1 MEMMIPGKTVRGI
14 PMMTRLDP
22 LTSGRIFKT
31 WWPLAASWILMA
43 LEGPALNI
51 VVARLADPKIHLAA
65 YGSLVFP
72 LALLIE
78 APIIM
83 LLAASTALC
92 GDWIAYRKV
101 RRFMHVTGA
110 VLTAL
115 HALVAFT
122 PLYGL
127 IVRSAIGAPEEII
140 GPGRIGFMVMLP
152 WTWAIAY
159 RRFNQG
165 VLIRFGHS
173 LTVGIG
179 TGVRLL
185 FDVAVLAAGFAL
197 GSLPGTTVATAAIIA
212 GVIGEATYIGW
223 RVRPVLRTE
232 LPETQASKP
241 PLSYRAFFRFY
252 VPLSLTSLI
261 LLGAR
266 PLLTAAISRM
276 PNALDSLAVL
286 PVVISLTFLLRST
299 GVAYSE
305 VVIAHLGAKGSARS
319 LRRFA
324 LGLITAVT
332 AGLLLIA
339 ATPLSRL
346 WFGTVTGLS
355 ENLVKLARSGLWFAL
370 LLPGVSVMQSW
381 MRGIVLHSR
390 RTRSV
395 TEATLIYFALLV
407 GILWIGIEWGRYS
420 GVHVGLAAMTVGELA
435 GAGWLVWRSRRT
447 RRALQVRDAG

>member
-1 MEMMIPGKTVRGI
+1 
-14 PMMTRLDP
+14 MTSPVDP
-22 LTSGRIFKT
+22 LTAARIFKT
-31 WWPLAASWILMA
+31 WWPLAASWVLMA

-51 VVARLADPKIHLAA
+51 IVARLADPTIHLAA

-92 GDWIAYRKV
+92 KDWDAYRKV
-101 RRFMHVTGA
+101 RRFMHVSSA
-110 VLTAL
+110 ALTAL
-115 HALVAFT
+115 HALIVFT

-127 IVRSAIGAPEEII
+127 VVRDLLGAPEEII
-140 GPGRIGFMVMLP
+140 APGRIGLIVMLP

-179 TGVRLL
+179 TAVRLL
-185 FDVAVLAAGFAL
+185 FDVVILAAGFAL
-197 GSLPGTTVATAAIIA
+197 QSIPGTTVATAAIIT
-212 GVIGEATYIGW
+212 GVVGEAAYVGW
-223 RVRPVLRTE
+223 RVRPVLRNE
-232 LPETQASKP
+232 LPETSGSGDR
-241 PLSYRAFFRFY
+241 LTYRGFFRFY
-252 VPLSLTSLI
+252 MPLSLNTLI
-261 LLGAR
+261 FLGAR
-266 PLLTAAISRM
+266 PVLTAAVSRM

-286 PVVISLTFLLRST
+286 PVVTSLTFLLRSI

-305 VVIAHLGAKGSARS
+305 VAITHLDARGSARP

-324 LGLITAVT
+324 LGLIVAVT
-332 AGLLLIA
+332 LGLLVVA

-355 ENLVKLARSGLWFAL
+355 EQLVRLARSGLWFAL
-370 LLPGVSVMQSW
+370 FLPGVSTLQSW

-395 TEATLIYFALLV
+395 TEATVLYFALLV
-407 GILWIGIEWGRYS
+407 GVLWIGIEWARHS
-420 GVHVGLAAMTVGELA
+420 GVFVGLAAITVGEMA
-435 GAGWLVWRSRRT
+435 GAVWLIWRSRRA
-447 RRALQVRDAG
+447 RRALHLRDAA

>member
-1 MEMMIPGKTVRGI
+1 
-14 PMMTRLDP
+14 MTTSSDP
-22 LTSGRIFKT
+22 LTSRRIFKT

-51 VVARLADPKIHLAA
+51 VVARLADPKVHLAA
-65 YGSLVFP
+65 YGSVVFP
-72 LALLIE
+72 LAVLIE

-92 GDWIAYRKV
+92 VDWAAYRKI
-101 RRFMHVTGA
+101 RRVMHFAGA
-110 VLTAL
+110 ALTAL
-115 HALVAFT
+115 HALIAFT

-127 IVRSAIGAPEEII
+127 IVGGVIGAPEEII
-140 GPGRIGFMVMLP
+140 GPGRIGFMVALP

-159 RRFNQG
+159 RRFHQG
-165 VLIRFGHS
+165 VLIRFGYS

-179 TGVRLL
+179 TGVRLFL
-185 FDVAVLAAGFAL
+185 DVAVLAAGFVL
-197 GSLPGTTVATAAIIA
+197 QSIPGTTVATAAIIA
-212 GVIGEATYIGW
+212 GVLGEAGYVGW
-223 RVRPVLRTE
+223 RVRPVLRSE
-232 LPETQASKP
+232 LPETRASKD
-241 PLSYRAFFRFY
+241 PLTYRAFFRFY

-266 PLLTAAISRM
+266 PVLTAAISRM

-286 PVVISLTFLLRST
+286 PVVTSLTFLLRST

-305 VVIAHLGAKGSARS
+305 VVIAHLGAEGSARP

-324 LGLITAVT
+324 LGLIAAVT
-332 AGLLLIA
+332 VGLLLVA

-355 ENLVKLARSGLWFAL
+355 ENLVQLARSGLWFAL
-370 LLPGVSVMQSW
+370 LLPGVSTLQSW
-381 MRGIVLHSR
+381 LRGIVLHSR

-395 TEATLIYFALLV
+395 TDATLIYFVLLV
-407 GILWIGIEWGRYS
+407 GILWIGIEWSRYS

-435 GAGWLVWRSRRT
+435 GAGWLAWRSRWARK
-447 RRALQVRDAG
+447 ALRVRDGG

>member
-1 MEMMIPGKTVRGI
+1 
-14 PMMTRLDP
+14 MTTRSNP
-22 LTSGRIFKT
+22 LTPDRIFKT

-51 VVARLADPKIHLAA
+51 VVARLADPRIHLAA

-92 GDWIAYRKV
+92 SDWVAYRKV
-101 RRFMHVTGA
+101 RRFMHFTAA

-127 IVRSAIGAPEEII
+127 IVRGVIGAPEEII

-185 FDVAVLAAGFAL
+185 FDVAVLVAGFSL
-197 GSLPGTTVATAAIIA
+197 GSIPGTTVAAAAIIA
-212 GVIGEATYIGW
+212 GVVGEAIYVGW

-232 LPETQASKP
+232 LPETQASTS

-266 PLLTAAISRM
+266 PVLTAAISRM

-286 PVVISLTFLLRST
+286 PVVTSLTFLFRST

-305 VVIAHLGAKGSARS
+305 VVIAHLGTKGSARS

-324 LGLITAVT
+324 LGLIAAVT

-355 ENLVKLARSGLWFAL
+355 ENLVRLARSGLWFAL
-370 LLPGVSVMQSW
+370 FLPGVSALQSW

-390 RTRSV
+390 RTSSV
-395 TEATLIYFALLV
+395 TEATLIYFALLA
-407 GILWIGIEWGRYS
+407 GILWVGIEWSRFS
-420 GVHVGLAAMTVGELA
+420 GVHVGLVAMTVGELV
-435 GAGWLVWRSRRT
+435 GAGWLVWRSRGT
-447 RRALQVRDAG
+447 RSALRVRDAG

>member
-1 MEMMIPGKTVRGI
+1 
-14 PMMTRLDP
+14 MTTP
-22 LTSGRIFKT
+22 SETLTAGRIFKT

-51 VVARLADPKIHLAA
+51 VVARLADPTIHLAA

-72 LALLIE
+72 LALLVE

-92 GDWIAYRKV
+92 KDMDAYRKI
-101 RRFMHVTGA
+101 RRFMHITSA
-110 VLTAL
+110 SLTAL
-115 HALVAFT
+115 HLLVALT

-127 IVRSAIGAPEEII
+127 IVRGVLGAPEEII
-140 GPGRIGFMVMLP
+140 GPGRIGFLVMLP
-152 WTWAIAY
+152 WTWSIAY

-179 TGVRLL
+179 TGIRLA
-185 FDVAVLAAGFAL
+185 FDVGVLVIGYVI
-197 GSLPGTTVATAAIIA
+197 GSIPGTTIAAAAIAA
-212 GVIGEATYIGW
+212 GVVAEAAYAGW
-223 RVRPVLRTE
+223 RVRPVLRNE
-232 LPETQASKP
+232 LPAAPESWE
-241 PLSYRAFFRFY
+241 PLTYRAFYRFY

-266 PLLTAAISRM
+266 PIVTAAMSRM

-286 PVVISLTFLLRST
+286 PVVTSLTFLLRST
-299 GVAYSE
+299 GVAYNE
-305 VVIAHLGAKGSARS
+305 VVIAHLDKPGASAA

-324 LGLITAVT
+324 NGLTGAVT
-332 AGLLLIA
+332 LGLLLVA
-339 ATPLSRL
+339 ATPLARV

-355 ENLVKLARSGLWFAL
+355 DALSQLARNGIWFAL
-370 LLPGVSVMQSW
+370 LLPGVSTAQSW
-381 MRGIVLHSR
+381 LRGIVLHSR

-395 TEATLIYFALLV
+395 TESTVLYFAFLV
-407 GILWIGIEWGRYS
+407 AVLWIGVGWNRFS
-420 GVHVGLAAMTVGELA
+420 GIYIALAAMTLGEVGSTL
-435 GAGWLVWRSRRT
+435 WLLWRSRAARH
-447 RRALQVRDAG
+447 ALHVRDTG

>member
-1 MEMMIPGKTVRGI
+1 
-14 PMMTRLDP
+14 MTTPSDP

-51 VVARLADPKIHLAA
+51 VVARLADPRIHLAA

-72 LALLIE
+72 LA
-78 APIIM
+78 PIIM

-92 GDWIAYRKV
+92 KDWTAYRRI
-101 RRFMHVTGA
+101 RRFMHVTSA
-110 VLTAL
+110 ALTAL

-127 IVRSAIGAPEEII
+127 LVRGVIGAPEEII
-140 GPGRIGFMVMLP
+140 GPSRIGFMVMLP

-173 LTVGIG
+173 LSVGIG
-179 TGVRLL
+179 TAVRLL
-185 FDVAVLAAGFAL
+185 LDAAVLTAGFAL
-197 GSLPGTTVATAAIIA
+197 LSLPGTTVATAAIIA
-212 GVIGEATYIGW
+212 GVLGEAIYVGW

-232 LPETQASKP
+232 LAETSESGD
-241 PLSYRAFFRFY
+241 PLTYRAFFRFY

-266 PLLTAAISRM
+266 PVLTAAISRM

-286 PVVISLTFLLRST
+286 PVVTSLTFLLRST
-299 GVAYSE
+299 GVAFSE
-305 VVIAHLGAKGSARS
+305 VVIAHLNVKGSALP

-324 LGLITAVT
+324 LGLVAAVT
-332 AGLLLIA
+332 VGLLLIA

-355 ENLVKLARSGLWFAL
+355 ENLVRLARSALWFAL
-370 LLPGVSVMQSW
+370 FLPGVSTLQSW
-381 MRGIVLHSR
+381 IRGIVLHSR

-395 TEATLIYFALLV
+395 TEATLFNFVLLA
-407 GILWIGIEWGRYS
+407 GILWVGIEWSRHS
-420 GVHVGLAAMTVGELA
+420 GIYVGLVAMTAGELVA
-435 GAGWLVWRSRRT
+435 AGWLVRRSRRA
-447 RRALQVRDAG
+447 RKALQVRDAG